1 MQSIHY
7 SIKIKKKHFKKYK
20 KNNVL
25 IFFLIF
31 FINQSMSIPSE
42 YCKSFFNITDVN
54 EMYPRLTTYEAE
66 ELKNHFCFR
75 TLYYIG
81 YLRGYLKQHSL
92 KKTVRYIIEKL
103 NEEKEHNNSHED
115 FYDML
120 IDEILLY
127 ENSNQFEILED
138 YARIARYIQ

>member
-1 MQSIHY
+1 MQEKSC
-7 SIKIKKKHFKKYK
+7 SHFFSY
-20 KNNVL
+20 
-25 IFFLIF
+25 F
-31 FINQSMSIPSE
+31 FINQSMEIPSE

-54 EMYPRLTTYEAE
+54 EMYPHLTRTQAE
-66 ELKNHFCFR
+66 KLKNHFCFR

-81 YLRGYLKQHSL
+81 ELRGYLKEYSL
-92 KKTVRYIIEKL
+92 TETIRHIIEKL
-103 NEEKEHNNSHED
+103 NEEKQYNNSHED

-127 ENSNQFEILED
+127 ENSHQFEILED

>member
-1 MQSIHY
+1 
-7 SIKIKKKHFKKYK
+7 
-20 KNNVL
+20 
-25 IFFLIF
+25 
-31 FINQSMSIPSE
+31 MSIPTE
-42 YCKSFFNITDVN
+42 YCKSFFDITDVN
-54 EMYPRLTTYEAE
+54 EMYPYLTIYQAE
-66 ELKNHFCFR
+66 KLKNHFCFI

-81 YLRGYLKQHSL
+81 ELRGYLKEHSL
-92 KKTVRYIIEKL
+92 KKTIRHIIEKL

-127 ENSNQFEILED
+127 ENSHQFEILED